1 MRTSCDVPRAGVGRR
16 RGHAVARAVAVA
28 ALALA
33 GAAPTQADPRPGPAE
48 RAVAATPSGA
58 VDDLVLARLAALGL
72 APAATCADEVFVRR
86 AYLDVIGTL
95 PRLDEVKAFLRNQTP
110 NRRAALIDALLQRD
124 EFADYWA
131 MKWCTLL
138 RVKSEFPINLWPNAV
153 QAYHRWIRTALRE
166 NVPYDRFAH
175 DLLTSSGSNVRV
187 PQVNFY
193 RAVQKK
199 DPPTLAR
206 AVALTF
212 MGSRAEA
219 WPKERLDGMAAFFA
233 RVGWKTTAEWKE
245 EIVFF
250 DVTKPAP
257 SPTAMLPDGGVV
269 KLTPR
274 QDPREAFADWLVA
287 PGNPW
292 FARAMANRVWS
303 WLLGTGVVHEPDD
316 LRPDNPPS
324 NPELLDL
331 LEREFVSA
339 RFDVKHLFRVILN
352 SKTYQRACVPTSRDP
367 RAAGAFAHYA
377 VRRLEAEVLIDAIN
391 QVTGTTEAY
400 TSKIPEPFTFMPEG
414 QRSIALADASVSSP
428 FLELFGRSAR
438 VTGLES
444 EQRTALPTVAQR
456 LHLLNST
463 HVRLKL
469 ETGPGMAAMLRPTA
483 WPRDTFDTLYLTI
496 LSRYPTPAELAA
508 VRAYQDDVGSLPRA
522 GVDLAWALVNSAE
535 FQCRH

>member
-1 MRTSCDVPRAGVGRR
+1 MRASRDVPRVGVRPRR
-16 RGHAVARAVAVA
+16 RGAAARLVGVAV
-28 ALALA
+28 LALA
-33 GAAPTQADPRPGPAE
+33 GAAPTRADPRPGPVEAVVADAPS
-48 RAVAATPSGA
+48 RAV
-58 VDDLVLARLAALGL
+58 DELVLARLKALGL
-72 APAATCADEVFVRR
+72 EPSPTCSDEVFVRR
-86 AYLDVIGTL
+86 AHLDVIGTL
-95 PRLDEVKAFLRNQTP
+95 PRLDEVRAFLRNRTP
-110 NRRAALIDALLQRD
+110 NRRAALVDALLERE

-131 MKWCTLL
+131 LKWCTLL

-153 QAYHRWIRTALRE
+153 QAYHRWIRTALRA
-166 NVPYDRFAH
+166 NVPFDRFAR

-199 DPPTLAR
+199 DAPTLAR

-212 MGSRAEA
+212 MGTRAEA
-219 WPKERLDGMAAFFA
+219 WPKERLDGMAACFA

-250 DVTKPAP
+250 DVTKPVP
-257 SPTAMLPDGGVV
+257 SPTAVLPDGVV
-269 KLTPR
+269 IKLTPR

-292 FARAMANRVWS
+292 FARALANRVWS
-303 WLLGTGVVHEPDD
+303 WLLGTGIVHEPDD

-324 NPELLDL
+324 NPELLAL
-331 LEREFVSA
+331 LERELVSA
-339 RFDVKHLFRVILN
+339 RFDVKHLFRVVLN
-352 SKTYQRACVPTSRDP
+352 SKTYQRTCVPTSRDP
-367 RAAGAFAHYA
+367 RAEGAFAHYA

-428 FLELFGRSAR
+428 FLELFGRSPR

-444 EQRTALPTVAQR
+444 EQRQALPTVAQR

-463 HVRLKL
+463 HVRGKL
-469 ETGPGMAAMLRPTA
+469 ETGPGMAVMLKPTA

-508 VRAYQDDVGSLPRA
+508 VRAYQDDVGSHERA
-522 GVDLAWALVNSAE
+522 GVDLAWALVNTAE